1 MIRTLVIALLA
12 AVPLS
17 ACVGLSRSAPIS
29 PLADTDAA
37 GYRVSEVHLQVEP
50 EIQTTDAFDT
60 IFRDRVQQAL
70 NTCAAGLRPLR
81 LEASIHRLD
90 RANPVQVAVI
100 GGANVLRGHARL
112 VDPANGRVV
121 GEYEIG
127 RTVIGARVAVFE
139 MAESEE
145 QLSAAFG
152 RELCD
157 QAFPPAST
165 D

>member
-1 MIRTLVIALLA
+1 MIRTLVIAALA
-12 AVPLS
+12 VTPLS
-17 ACVGLSRSAPIS
+17 ACVGLSRSAPVT
-29 PLADTDAA
+29 PVAAADAA
-37 GYRVSEVHLQVEP
+37 SYRISEVRLAVEP
-50 EIQTTDAFDT
+50 EIQTTPEFNA
-60 IFRDRVQQAL
+60 IFQERVQQEL
-70 NTCAAGLRPLR
+70 NQCAEGARPLR
-81 LEASIHRLD
+81 LEASINRLD

-112 VDPANGRVV
+112 IDPADGRIV

-145 QLSAAFG
+145 QLSTAFG
-152 RELCD
+152 RELCE
-157 QAFPPAST
+157 QAFPEA

>member
-1 MIRTLVIALLA
+1 MIRTLAVA
-12 AVPLS
+12 AVAALPLT
-17 ACVGLSRSAPIS
+17 ACVGLSRSAPVTPVVEAQS
-29 PLADTDAA
+29 
-37 GYRVSEVHLQVEP
+37 YRVSAIQLSVEP
-50 EIQTTDAFDT
+50 EIQTTDEFQA
-60 IFRDRVQQAL
+60 IFQDRVQQEL
-70 NTCAAGLRPLR
+70 NTCADGARPLR

-112 VDPANGRVV
+112 VDPTDGRVV

-145 QLSAAFG
+145 QLSTAFG
-152 RELCD
+152 RELCE
-157 QAFPPAST
+157 QAFAT
-165 D
+165 AD